1 MTPNGTRGDAAP
13 YGCSTGGAQQRADV
27 GIGPYEKERAT
38 STTRASGAEWSVC
51 ASGCEEMGEN
61 RGRDHPQSTQQP
73 RTIPQSRLRRASS
86 LYTREPWGRGFGPP
100 RSSAPTDATLVAQAA
115 GHAEGTESPSNHP
128 SQRRRAKRLRQR
140 SQGIGKNRSS
150 GRRKGVLRDY
160 RGSALSAER
169 EAGQIQVLPD
179 DLGVQHGVRGS
190 EVSARPRPCSR
201 RGCVD

>member
-1 MTPNGTRGDAAP
+1 MVTPP
-13 YGCSTGGAQQRADV
+13 YGSSAGGAQRRGRCRHRPLRPAGGREGGTPGSSCPTGGCGEPPRLPWPAAHSGASAPAGARKWV
-27 GIGPYEKERAT
+27 GIA
-38 STTRASGAEWSVC
+38 AEIIPKGVINL
-51 ASGCEEMGEN
+51 G
-61 RGRDHPQSTQQP
+61 QSL
-73 RTIPQSRLRRASS
+73 SRPPGDSS
-86 LYTREPWGRGFGPP
+86 LYTREPLGRGFGPP

-179 DLGVQHGVRGS
+179 D
-190 EVSARPRPCSR
+190 
-201 RGCVD
+201 